1 MLTSSLI
8 DFIFLFSTETNETNS
23 NTCEKKLVS
32 VILITALLVKVKLS
46 LIFQVRTNK
55 QRSPTTNSIDQ
66 EPVDRLGTVA
76 EGREDGSKDDQESLQ
91 SHDFFK
97 EIDWTALE
105 EVKNDQ

>member
-1 MLTSSLI
+1 MAQHI
-8 DFIFLFSTETNETNS
+8 
-23 NTCEKKLVS
+23 
-32 VILITALLVKVKLS
+32 ITALLVKVKLS
-46 LIFQVRTNK
+46 LLNLLGQNK
-55 QRSPTTNSIDQ
+55 KTSPTTNLIHIDQ

-76 EGREDGSKDDQESLQ
+76 EGRDDGSKDDHESLK

>member
-1 MLTSSLI
+1 MAQHI
-8 DFIFLFSTETNETNS
+8 
-23 NTCEKKLVS
+23 
-32 VILITALLVKVKLS
+32 ITGLLVKVKLS
-46 LIFQVRTNK
+46 LLNSLGQNK
-55 QRSPTTNSIDQ
+55 QTSPTTNLIHINQ

-76 EGREDGSKDDQESLQ
+76 EGREDGSKDDQESLK